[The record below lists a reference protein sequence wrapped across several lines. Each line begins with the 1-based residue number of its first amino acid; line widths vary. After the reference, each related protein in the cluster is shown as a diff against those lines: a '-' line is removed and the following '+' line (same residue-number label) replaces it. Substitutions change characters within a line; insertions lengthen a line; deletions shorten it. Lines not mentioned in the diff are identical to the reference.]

1 MSVVDHFASCHS
13 RIILPF
19 RFFWD
24 DAEVTA
30 TRSRHSFVASFKPEL
45 REAMTTGSHL
55 GQKACSK
62 ELAPIT
68 DLIVRHHER
77 LRNPFS
83 WTSADLEIA
92 GCRFGEV
99 ETCAASAFDSSQQCD
114 QDDMSKTV
122 QKLATAR
129 PLKYKEL
136 LVENLL
142 RDEFKRDR

>member
-1 MSVVDHFASCHS
+1 MFTRCLATAESFSRSGFSRMPQTHPRHS
-13 RIILPF
+13 R
-19 RFFWD
+19 
-24 DAEVTA
+24 
-30 TRSRHSFVASFKPEL
+30 VASFKPEL
-45 REAMTTGSHL
+45 CKVMTTGSHL

-92 GCRFGEV
+92 GCRFADV

-122 QKLATAR
+122 QELATTSGLR
-129 PLKYKEL
+129 RKED
-136 LVENLL
+136 LVGNLL